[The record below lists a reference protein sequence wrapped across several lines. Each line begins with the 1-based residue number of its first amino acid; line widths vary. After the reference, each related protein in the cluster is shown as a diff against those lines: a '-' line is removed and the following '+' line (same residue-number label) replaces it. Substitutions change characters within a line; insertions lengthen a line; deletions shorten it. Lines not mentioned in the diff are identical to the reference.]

1 VKRWTALLT
10 GLFVSCA
17 ASAVEPYA
25 GVSYVHATY
34 DEDGFPEFN
43 PAALAVRFG
52 AELNPNL
59 AVEGRVG
66 FGLGDDSKTIF
77 GADVAL
83 EIDNFYGAYVR
94 AMLPTGSVTPYL
106 LLGYTHGK
114 VTASTF
120 AASASESDSDAS
132 YGVGVDLFAT
142 KTTAINI
149 EYAKLFEGEGYEV
162 DGVSLGVA
170 FKF

>member
-1 VKRWTALLT
+1 MKRWTVLLA

-25 GVSYVHATY
+25 GVSYVRATY
-34 DEDGFPEFN
+34 DEAGIPEFN
-43 PAALAVRFG
+43 PDALAVRFG
-52 AELNPNL
+52 AEFNPNL
-59 AVEGRVG
+59 AVEGRIG
-66 FGLGDDSKTIF
+66 FGLGDDSQSVF
-77 GADVAL
+77 GVDVDL

-114 VTASTF
+114 LTASALGT
-120 AASASESDSDAS
+120 SASESDSDAS

-142 KTTAINI
+142 KTTAINV
-149 EYAKLFEGEGYEV
+149 EYAKLFEGDGYEV
-162 DGVSLGVA
+162 DGISLGVA